1 MNQDKQKI
9 IELFYTN
16 VKDKKPDT
24 SSSNQRHDGKDGHW
38 LETQMNIQHNGD
50 NEPDLFGY
58 EMKNQTTSGKITFG
72 DWSADEYIFIHGRS
86 KNPPRNETNRDYN
99 LTRDNFFEIFGK
111 PNEKKGG
118 RLSWSGTPCPTYY
131 NQISEYGQL
140 LTIDEEENI
149 VITYSYSKDKRANK
163 SKIVPNEL
171 KKENVVIAKWYKDSL
186 KSKLERKF
194 NQQGWF
200 TCTKN
205 QKGEYEA
212 IHFGLPMNY
221 DSWIELFKKGIVFFD
236 SGMYQG
242 NKRPYSQWRA
252 STGFWHSLI
261 TESYS

>member
-9 IELFYTN
+9 IELFYAN
-16 VKDKKPDT
+16 VKGKKSDT
-24 SSSNQRHDGKDGHW
+24 SSNNQKHDGKDGHW
-38 LETQMNIQHNGD
+38 LETQMNIKHNGD

-72 DWSADEYIFIHGRS
+72 DWQADEYIFIHGRG
-86 KNPPRNETNRDYN
+86 KNPPKNNTNKNYN

-111 PNEKKGG
+111 ANEKKDG
-118 RLSWSGTPCPTYY
+118 RLSWSGIPCPTYY
-131 NQISEYGQL
+131 NQTSAYGQL
-140 LTIDEEENI
+140 LTLDKDENI
-149 VITYSYSKDKRANK
+149 VIIYNYSKDTRINK
-163 SKIVPNEL
+163 NEIIPTNL
-171 KKENVVIAKWYKDSL
+171 QKDNIIIAKWYKDSL
-186 KSKLERKF
+186 KLKVERKF

-205 QKGEYEA
+205 KNKEYDG
-212 IHFGLPMNY
+212 IHFGSPMNY

-252 STGFWHSLI
+252 TTGFWQSLI
-261 TESYS
+261 TESYN